1 MFAKVN
7 ITPVNFL
14 KIYLPSNQ
22 YLLLWWTQIQTLKIS
37 GKKRLSNALVANL
50 KQL

>member
-14 KIYLPSNQ
+14 QIYLPSNQ